1 MVRNEGRTEVR
12 QIESF
17 DAMRA
22 LVGEELGIS
31 DWIEI
36 TQERIDKFAE
46 ATGDFQWIHVDVE
59 RAKSDMPGGKTI
71 AHGYLTL
78 SLLPQMVS
86 AIYKIDNVA
95 HGLNYGC
102 DRIRFTAPVPS
113 GSRVRARYRL
123 KSAEDVRGN
132 GLKCL
137 GEVTVELEG
146 SERPAC
152 VAETISIAYAKD

>member
-1 MVRNEGRTEVR
+1 MR

-17 DAMRA
+17 GAMRA
-22 LVGEELGIS
+22 LVGEELGVS
-31 DWIEI
+31 DWIEV

-59 RAKSDMPGGKTI
+59 RAKSEMPGGKTI

-78 SLLPQMVS
+78 SLLPQMVT
-86 AIYKIDNVA
+86 AIYKIDGIA

-102 DRIRFTAPVPS
+102 DKIRFTAPVPA

-132 GLKCL
+132 GLKVF
-137 GEVTVELEG
+137 GDVTVEIEG

-152 VAETISIAYAKD
+152 VAETISIAYAAGD